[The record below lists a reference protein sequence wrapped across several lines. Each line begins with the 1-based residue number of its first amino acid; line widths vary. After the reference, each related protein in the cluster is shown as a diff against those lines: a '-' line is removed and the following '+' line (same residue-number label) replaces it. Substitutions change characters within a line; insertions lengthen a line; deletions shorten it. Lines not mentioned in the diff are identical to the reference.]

1 MWLAKGAAKINK
13 YVVGVMLVLAL
24 GAVTGAQAD
33 ETPSLLHVTGQ
44 ATVYAVPDNVRVSVG
59 VLTISS
65 ELEAARD
72 ENAAIF
78 QKVLDAIAALQYKDM
93 FMKSVGFDVSTITED
108 KSSHDLSPPKII
120 GYRVENQLTIRVT
133 NAPPEELSKR
143 AANIID
149 IAVSNGANTV
159 GSLEI
164 FVKEQE
170 QYKQEALLAAVKNA
184 REKAQAIAKTLD
196 VKIVGY
202 RSVTAQDVG
211 YYSARRDMQMMNVAG
226 VGGGAATTVEAG
238 LVQITANVS
247 LSCEI
252 E

>member
-1 MWLAKGAAKINK
+1 MNR
-13 YVVGVMLVLAL
+13 YVMAVMLLLAM
-24 GAVTGAQAD
+24 GAVMCAQAE
-33 ETPSLLHVTGQ
+33 ETPSLLHVNGQ

-65 ELEAARD
+65 ELEAARNN
-72 ENAAIF
+72 NAAIF
-78 QKVLDAIAALQYKDM
+78 KRVLDAIAALKYEDM
-93 FMKSVGFDVSTITED
+93 FMKSAGFDVSTISED
-108 KSSHDLSPPKII
+108 KSSHDLSPPKIV
-120 GYRVENQLTIRVT
+120 GYRVVNELTIRVT

-149 IAVSNGANTV
+149 TAVKNGANTV

-164 FVKEQE
+164 FVKEQDK
-170 QYKQEALLAAVKNA
+170 YKQEALLKAVKNA
-184 REKAQAIAKTLD
+184 RQKAQAIAETLG

-202 RSVTAQDVG
+202 RTVSAQDVG
-211 YYSARRDMQMMNVAG
+211 YYAPRREMMQRAS
-226 VGGGAATTVEAG
+226 VGGGGAGTTVEAG
-238 LVQITANVS
+238 LVQITANIS